1 MNEPFDSIEGMTAHY
16 AALLDQ
22 HGDGPRAVGWES
34 PHVQMASFVQ
44 LAAADGMV
52 PGARVLDVGCGLGA
66 FKDFLD
72 QRGLAVDY
80 TGWDVCAPLIEA
92 ARARH
97 PGVRFEVRDLCASTD
112 GEVFDLVVCS
122 GALNLRL
129 PDHERWVRH
138 MLAAMFG
145 CCRVGVVATLLSNRF
160 PGAYLHATPQRYYYA
175 APEDILSFCFTLS
188 RQVVLDHCELAPS
201 FAVYVYRSNSAPMQR
216 LAAAIAP
223 GPRFGPGHALVGEHY
238 ESHRMFAELIDYLSG
253 LEPSAEVWDRIGLA
267 AFQLGDHERQR
278 QAFSRAV
285 ALAPDGPEAVGPLV
299 HLAIT
304 YMDGG
309 RHARAAPLLERAL
322 ALAAASGGLGGPG
335 VGAGGA
341 GAGVDTGSIADI
353 AFRLGRCR
361 ERVGDVPAARAAYRM
376 ALDRVS
382 GHAGATAAL
391 RRLDGGI

>member
-1 MNEPFDSIEGMTAHY
+1 MSEPFDSIEGMAAHY
-16 AALLDQ
+16 AALLAE
-22 HGDGPRAVGWES
+22 HRDGPRAVGWES
-34 PHVQMASFVQ
+34 PHVQMAGFVQ

-66 FKDFLD
+66 FKTFLD

-97 PGVRFEVRDLCASTD
+97 PGVRFEVRDLCAAPD

-129 PDHERWVRH
+129 PDHERWVRR

-145 CCRVGVVATLLSNRF
+145 RCRVGMVATLLSDRF
-160 PGAYLHATPQRYYYA
+160 AGAYLHPAPRRFYYA
-175 APEDILSFCFTLS
+175 APEDILAYCFTLS
-188 RQVVLDHCELAPS
+188 RQVVIDHCELAQA
-201 FAVYVYRSNSAPMQR
+201 FAVYVYRKNTAPMQR

-223 GPRFGPGHALVGEHY
+223 GPRFGPGHALVTAHY
-238 ESHRMFAELIDYLSG
+238 ESHGMFAELIDYLSA

-285 ALAPDGPEAVGPLV
+285 ALAPHAPEAMGPLL

-309 RHARAAPLLERAL
+309 RHAQAAALLERAMTL
-322 ALAAASGGLGGPG
+322 APG
-335 VGAGGA
+335 APDTAGTA
-341 GAGVDTGSIADI
+341 DIADI
-353 AFRLGRCR
+353 TDITFRLGRCR
-361 ERVGDVPAARAAYRM
+361 ERLGDLDAARAAYRA
-376 ALDRVS
+376 ALDRS
-382 GHAGATAAL
+382 SDHEGAAAAL
-391 RRLDGGI
+391 RRLDGAT